1 MSNTYRIEFNAMS
14 WQTAPSGARFK
25 VYKEGSQQL
34 RLLEFG
40 RDLNH
45 PEWCVTGHIGFLLEG
60 EFEIEFDDKTVAY
73 KAGDGISIPTGE
85 KHRHRP
91 KAISE
96 KVQIV
101 FVEETK

>member
-1 MSNTYRIEFNAMS
+1 MNNYRVEFNTVS

-25 VYKEGSQQL
+25 VHKEGSMQL

-45 PEWCVTGHIGFLLEG
+45 PDWCVMGHIGFLLEG
-60 EFEIEFDDKTVAY
+60 EMEIEFDDETLSFKT
-73 KAGDGISIPTGE
+73 GDGIIIPAGE
-85 KHRHRP
+85 SYRHRP

-101 FVEETK
+101 FVEET